1 MNLPTTFAIAAEETG
16 HAVEYGD
23 GGLAAEWAW
32 LLVIVPFLA
41 FLAIVFFGK
50 RLPRQGGEIAVGAMA
65 FVALYGAVLF
75 ILNATQGVVF
85 EHSVEVARIGSFSIE
100 WGWVVDGLSS
110 MMYLVV
116 GLLSFLIF
124 TYALGYMKG
133 DVRVTWFFAAFS
145 LFAGSMLLLVSA
157 PNLIQLI
164 VGWEGVGL
172 SSYLLIAH
180 YWEKK
185 ENSSAGMKAFYVN
198 KVADIGLVIG
208 AFVLAIPVGSFRI
221 SDILEAVV
229 GDSEAM
235 QTVAIA
241 GAVLLFIG
249 AMGKSAQFPF
259 HVWLPD
265 AMAGPTPV
273 SALMHAATM
282 VTAGVYLLG
291 RMYPLY
297 AVMAPD
303 VLRVLVLTIGA
314 ITLIIAGLLAL
325 VQDDIKK
332 VLAYSTVSQL
342 GYMVAAMGA
351 GAYTAGLFHLW
362 THAFFKGLLFLGAG
376 SVIHSVHSN
385 NMSDM
390 GGLRKS
396 MPVTFGT
403 FVAGTVAL
411 AGIFPFAGFFSK
423 DEVLASFNYEGYT
436 VVLAIGIIGAFV
448 TAFYMARTVFL
459 TFYGTHKGHGH
470 PHESPRVMTVP
481 MVVLAGLAVVG
492 GWVNIPGLYTGFTQ
506 WVGTRAHL
514 FEEHHGESFDWPV
527 LALGLSAALL
537 GIAGGYLLYFR
548 DKETQQ
554 ARDTFRI
561 PLLWPLLEHKYYLD
575 DLYLG
580 GIVNPI
586 KGPLARF
593 VDWTNSYILDG
604 IVNGAGFLARA
615 VAGVVYGWFDQR
627 GIDLAFNGIAFTT
640 DGAGGKTRLLQTG
653 KVQQYAGA
661 TVVGVT
667 LLVIGFVILR

>member
-1 MNLPTTFAIAAEETG
+1 MNTFTNLVLAAAEEAE
-16 HAVEYGD
+16 HSIEYGD
-23 GGLAAEWAW
+23 GGIFAEWAW
-32 LLVIVPFLA
+32 LLVIVPFVA
-41 FLAIVFFGK
+41 FVAIVFFGK

-65 FVALYGAVLF
+65 FVFIYAAILF
-75 ILNATQGVVF
+75 VINTVEGVVF
-85 EHSVEVARIGSFSIE
+85 EHSVEVARIGSFAIE

-110 MMYLVV
+110 MMYLVI
-116 GLLSFLIF
+116 GLLAFLIF
-124 TYALGYMKG
+124 TYALGYMEG
-133 DVRVTWFFAAFS
+133 DVRPTWFFAAFT

-172 SSYLLIAH
+172 ASYLLIGH
-180 YWEKK
+180 WWEDK

-221 SDILEAVV
+221 SDVLDAVV
-229 GDSEAM
+229 GNSGDIEA
-235 QTVAIA
+235 VAFW
-241 GAVLLFIG
+241 GAALLFIG
-249 AMGKSAQFPF
+249 AMGKSAQFPL

-297 AVMAPD
+297 AEMAAEARVP
-303 VLRVLVLTIGA
+303 VLIIGT
-314 ITLIIAGLLAL
+314 ITLIIAGLLAV

-390 GGLRKS
+390 GGLRKP

-403 FVAGTVAL
+403 FVAGTLAL
-411 AGIFPFAGFFSK
+411 AGIFPLAGFFSK
-423 DEVLASFNYEGYT
+423 DEILAAFNYEGYT
-436 VVLAIGIIGAFV
+436 AVLVIGVVGAFV

-459 TFYGTHKGHGH
+459 TFYGTYKGHGR
-470 PHESPRVMTVP
+470 PHESPRVMTMP

-492 GWVNIPGLYTGFTQ
+492 GWVNIPGLYTGFTD
-506 WVGTRAHL
+506 WVGTRAQT
-514 FEEHHGESFDWPV
+514 FAEHHAESFDWPV
-527 LALGLSAALL
+527 VAIGLTAAFL
-537 GIAGGYLLYFR
+537 GIVAGYFLYYR
-548 DKETQQ
+548 DEETQQ
-554 ARDTFRI
+554 ARDSFRI

-575 DLYLG
+575 DLYMN
-580 GIVNPI
+580 GIVTPI
-586 KGPLARF
+586 KGPIARF
-593 VDWTNSYILDG
+593 VDWTNSYVLDG
-604 IVNGAGFLARA
+604 IVNAAGFVTRALARF
-615 VAGVVYGWFDQR
+615 VYQDLDQR
-627 GIDLAFNGIAFTT
+627 GIDLALNGVAYST
-640 DGAGGKTRLLQTG
+640 DDLAGRTRLLQTG

-661 TVVGVT
+661 TVIGAV
-667 LLVIGFVILR
+667 LLVIGFVVFG